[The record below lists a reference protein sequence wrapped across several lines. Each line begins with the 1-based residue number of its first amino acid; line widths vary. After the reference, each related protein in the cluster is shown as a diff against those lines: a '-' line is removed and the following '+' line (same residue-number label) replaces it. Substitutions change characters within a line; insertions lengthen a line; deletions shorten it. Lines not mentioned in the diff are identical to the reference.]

1 MNKQDKHK
9 ILTINSGS
17 SSLKFAL
24 YRMGNSEELFFSG
37 SFSEIGEENGLFQV
51 KNNQNETVVRQNLNI
66 PDHHTA
72 LQTFSK
78 WLKEDYPE
86 HSLTAIGHRI
96 VHGGKDY
103 TKPEFITGKLTSA
116 LNQLIPFAPDHL
128 PHQIKAIESLHK
140 IYPELRQVACFDTSF
155 HSKIP
160 QTAKMFAVT
169 RELFRQGVQR
179 YGFHG
184 LSYEYILSELERN
197 GDKSSAKGRLIIAHL
212 GNGASMAAVKDGK
225 SIDTTMGFTPAGGMM
240 MSSRSGDL
248 DPGIIIYLLKE
259 KHLDISRLN
268 DLINQKSGLIGI
280 SDISSDMKVLLK
292 KQKNNPHAVEAIEL
306 FCYQARKFIGAL
318 SAVLGGID
326 ELIFTGG
333 IGENAPEIR
342 AQICNELA
350 YLGISVDEASNNRN
364 AQVISKKDKPVIVR
378 VIKTNE
384 ELMIARHTRNLIAS
398 QR

>member
-1 MNKQDKHK
+1 MRNQDNQK
-9 ILTINSGS
+9 IVTINSGS

-24 YRMGNSEELFFSG
+24 YQMDDSEELFFTG
-37 SFSEIGEENGLFQV
+37 SFSDIGEENGLFQV
-51 KNNQNETVVRQNLNI
+51 MNNQNENIVRQNLNL
-66 PDHHTA
+66 PDHHNA
-72 LQTFSK
+72 LQTLSK

-140 IYPELRQVACFDTSF
+140 IYPGLKQVACFDTSF
-155 HSKIP
+155 HSSMPK
-160 QTAKMFAVT
+160 TAKMFAVT
-169 RELFRQGVQR
+169 RDLFRQGVQR

-184 LSYEYILSELERN
+184 LSYEYILSELKRIGE
-197 GDKSSAKGRLIIAHL
+197 KSSIKGRLIIAHL

-248 DPGIIIYLLKE
+248 DPGILIYLLKE
-259 KHLDISRLN
+259 KHLNISQLN

-280 SDISSDMKVLLK
+280 SGISSDMKVLLDNR
-292 KQKNNPHAVEAIEL
+292 QENPHAVEAIEL

-342 AQICNELA
+342 KQICNELA
-350 YLGISVDEASNNRN
+350 YLGISIDEASNNRN
-364 AQVISKKDKPVIVR
+364 APVISKKDKPVIVR

-384 ELMIARHTRNLIAS
+384 ELMIARHTRNLITS
-398 QR
+398 KE

>member
-1 MNKQDKHK
+1 MNNQDKLK

-24 YRMGNSEELFFSG
+24 YQMADSEELFFTG
-37 SFSEIGEENGLFQV
+37 SFSEIGEGNGLFQV
-51 KNNQNETVVRQNLNI
+51 KNNRNQTVVRRNPDL

-72 LQTFSK
+72 LQTFSE

-128 PHQIKAIESLHK
+128 PHQIKAIESFHK
-140 IYPELRQVACFDTSF
+140 IYPEIKQIACFDTSF
-155 HSKIP
+155 HSGMPKI
-160 QTAKMFAVT
+160 AKMFAVT
-169 RELFRQGVQR
+169 RDLFRQGVQR

-184 LSYEYILSELERN
+184 LSYEYILSELERIE
-197 GDKSSAKGRLIIAHL
+197 GKSSTKGRLIIAHL
-212 GNGASMAAVKDGK
+212 GNGASMAAVKDGV

-248 DPGIIIYLLKE
+248 DPGILIYLLKE

-280 SDISSDMKVLLK
+280 SGVSSDMKILLN
-292 KQKNNPHAVEAIEL
+292 KQENNPLAAEAITL

-364 AQVISKKDKPVIVR
+364 APVISKKEKPVIVR

-384 ELMIARHTRNLIAS
+384 ELMIARHTRNLIVS
-398 QR
+398 ES